1 MHTATTMTIN
11 EALRAITTQLLP
23 VYPTPT
29 AALQAAWL
37 ILERVTK
44 LTRTTLLVHN
54 QVLSKDQEQEI
65 TYIINEITVEHKPLD
80 YILGTVPFLDLVL
93 TITPPILIPRQET
106 AWWCFEL
113 LKKLSETTPSPRR
126 ILDIGTGSGCLA
138 LSIGKALP
146 EGIVDA
152 VDISENALKLAH
164 FNREENHVSN
174 VNFVRANLFNGL
186 PTTPPYDLIVSNP
199 PYIDED
205 DWKELDPSVKRWEDK
220 GALVAEENG
229 YALIAKIIEQAPQ
242 YLANNG
248 QLWIEI
254 GAAQGAQVQ
263 ALFEQRGFQQ
273 VTLLQDLYGRDRVV
287 HGVWTKQ

>member
-1 MHTATTMTIN
+1 MTTN

-23 VYPTPT
+23 IYPTPT

-37 ILERVTK
+37 ILEHVTK
-44 LTRTTLLVHN
+44 LTRTALLVHN
-54 QVLSKDQEQEI
+54 QVLSEDQEQEI
-65 TYIINEITVEHKPLD
+65 TKIVNEITVEHKPLD
-80 YILGTVPFLDLVL
+80 YILGTVPFLDLTL

-106 AWWCFEL
+106 VWWCFEL
-113 LKKLSETTPSPRR
+113 LKKLSETTPSPRHV
-126 ILDIGTGSGCLA
+126 LDIGTGSGCLA
-138 LSIGKALP
+138 LSIGKSLP
-146 EGIVDA
+146 ESIIDA
-152 VDISENALKLAH
+152 VDISETALKLAR
-164 FNREENHVSN
+164 FNREKNHVSN
-174 VNFVRANLFNGL
+174 VNFIHSNLFDGL
-186 PTTPPYDLIVSNP
+186 PNTPSYDLIVSNP

-205 DWKELDPSVKRWEDK
+205 DWKQLDPSVKRWEDK

-263 ALFEQRGFQQ
+263 ALFTKFGFKQ

-287 HGVWTKQ
+287 HGVWNK

>member
-1 MHTATTMTIN
+1 MNKQHLTMH

-44 LTRTTLLVHN
+44 LTRTALLVHN

-65 TYIINEITVEHKPLD
+65 TNIINEITVEHKPLD
-80 YILGTVPFLDLVL
+80 YILGTVPFLDLTL

-113 LKKLSETTPSPRR
+113 LKKLSETNPSPHH

-138 LSIGKALP
+138 LSIGKSLP
-146 EGIVDA
+146 ESIIDA
-152 VDISENALKLAH
+152 VDISETALKLAH

-174 VNFVRANLFNGL
+174 VNFVYSNLFDQL
-186 PTTPPYDLIVSNP
+186 PDTPVYDLIVSNP

-205 DWKELDPSVKRWEDK
+205 DWKQLDPSVKRWEDK

-229 YALIAKIIEQAPQ
+229 YALIAKIIEQAPR
-242 YLANNG
+242 YLSNNG

-254 GAAQGAQVQ
+254 GAAQGAHVQ
-263 ALFEQRGFQQ
+263 ALFTKFGFTQ

-287 HGVWTKQ
+287 HGVWNKP